1 MRLRYAGTCRVCG
14 SALEARAEAIY
25 ERTTKTVRCLTC
37 SPAAPAE
44 AAPVPSSTQ
53 ATEDSAHGIPLPLA
67 SSDRP
72 NADPVDRGTAGGS
85 ARREYQRR
93 QAKREEHIRAKHPKL
108 GGLILALSEDPQS
121 TTAWDAG
128 ALGEERL
135 GHRLNELASDT
146 LRVLHDRRIP
156 GSRANIDHLAV
167 TPTGVY
173 VIDTKRYVGKR
184 PSLRVEGGIFRPRME
199 KLLVGSRDHT
209 KLVDGVL
216 KQVELVRS
224 VVGEDSPVSGV
235 LCFIESDWPLIGG
248 AFAIRGVDVL
258 WPKKLYPRLSGD
270 GPHASSVADVHARLA
285 QALPPA

>member
-1 MRLRYAGTCRVCG
+1 MPGIARPCR
-14 SALEARAEAIY
+14 ALALAVIRIWH
-25 ERTTKTVRCLTC
+25 
-37 SPAAPAE
+37 
-44 AAPVPSSTQ
+44 PSVSRRSQ
-53 ATEDSAHGIPLPLA
+53 GIPLPPA
-67 SSDRP
+67 SSGRP
-72 NADPVDRGTAGGS
+72 NADPVDPGTAGGS
-85 ARREYQRR
+85 PRREYQRR
-93 QAKREEHIRAKHPKL
+93 QAKREDHIRSKHPKL
-108 GGLILALSEDPQS
+108 GGLILALGEDPQP

-146 LRVLHDRRIP
+146 LRVLHDRRSP

-173 VIDTKRYVGKR
+173 VIDAERYVGKR
-184 PSLRVEGGIFRPRME
+184 PSFRVEGGILRPRVE
-199 KLLVGSRDHT
+199 KLLVGSRDRT

-216 KQVELVRS
+216 KRVELVRS
-224 VVGEDSPVSGV
+224 VVGEDLPVVGG

-258 WPKKLYPRLSGD
+258 WPKKLYLRLSAD
-270 GPHASSVADVHARLA
+270 GPHALSVADVQARLA